1 MRNLFFFAEKS
12 RKMAFLVKLTS
23 FWAKKI
29 GKTKKFKNPPREKF
43 YLMGNFNFTNFGV
56 NLTIFEEEDSFFAF
70 FAFFAKNRN
79 FFQFFVIPGR
89 KIHFFWKKNFHAKFC
104 GIESRY
110 TKFQGNPTR
119 NSHFIDIQRCHRDPK
134 FKPPEPIFP
143 YVLIQNVE
151 NTKIAVK
158 SRKIIVFAQ
167 IKSNLHYFLY

>member
-1 MRNLFFFAEKS
+1 
-12 RKMAFLVKLTS
+12 MAAILAHKVPKNEN
-23 FWAKKI
+23 
-29 GKTKKFKNPPREKF
+29 FKNPPHRRF
-43 YLMGNFNFTNFGV
+43 YSLGNFNFTNFGV
-56 NLTIFEEEDSFFAF
+56 NLTIFEEEDSFLAF

-79 FFQFFVIPGR
+79 FFQFFATVGR
-89 KIHFFWKKNFHAKFC
+89 KIHFFGNIFFHAKFC

-134 FKPPEPIFP
+134 FKPPEAIFP
-143 YVLIQNVE
+143 YVLIQIVE

-167 IKSNLHYFLY
+167 IKSNLPYFLY